1 VNSYEIY
8 QTIDPALI
16 SDMFKWIRENDR
28 RLYKTAVASLAAN
41 RKLRPIFVEKKS
53 VADQIAWMHKT
64 LKFKNNDTIGEHL
77 LQVWFMKSQKELLI
91 GFCDG
96 MGIDHDGE
104 GSVEGTL
111 PEVLDEE
118 KLKATIEALLGAHDA
133 KLVTLYLTVF
143 NLQTANGWDNLEVL
157 LESDERLTLS

>member
-1 VNSYEIY
+1 MNSYEIY

-16 SDMFKWIRENDR
+16 SDMFKWFRENDR
-28 RLYKTAVASLAAN
+28 RLYKTSVASLAAN

-53 VADQIAWMHKT
+53 VVDQIAWMHKT
-64 LKFKNNDTIGEHL
+64 LKFKTSDTIGEHL
-77 LQVWFMKSQKELLI
+77 LQVWFMKGQKELLI

-96 MGIDHDGE
+96 MGIEHDGE

-111 PEVLDEE
+111 PEVLDDD
-118 KLKATIEALLGAHDA
+118 KLKATIEALLDAHDA

-143 NLQTANGWDNLEVL
+143 NLQTKNGWDNLGDL